1 VSSVDLAPAP
11 ITPRRTR
18 LVRVPDLARLQ
29 QAIALTSVG
38 ASPFQ
43 ARRTAVIV
51 PSASAA
57 DVLRHTLEDLCLV
70 ARWVPADADCA
81 AVGAHDWPVRAGDAA
96 PLAIALPHVVTRAG
110 LYRLLGDALGALP
123 RIDPIAREVL
133 AGSVARRVAAIGPAP
148 PFPLRPALVAAML
161 ELYDALHRNRRT
173 VDDFERLVGAALESG
188 ASFDRGAAR
197 LLEETRFLAA
207 AFRAY
212 DVALA
217 AAGLVDEHGL
227 RARLLA
233 LDAGATPLTS
243 VIVAV
248 PDLAAAGDGLWPA
261 DYDLLTRVAGL
272 ESLTVVATEA
282 LLGTGYLTRLLDT
295 LPDVE
300 LVAFAGDQP
309 PAPVLAA
316 AAADHVV
323 LVSRDREDEVEAFAR
338 RVRAATPLAPADGA
352 IALVHQRPLPY
363 LYLAR
368 QVLGAC
374 DVSWQ
379 AVDALPLAAE
389 PWAAAVDVVL
399 TFAASDASRAAGV
412 ALLSTPLLRFDD
424 PDPDASGDGGHAI
437 SRPLTA
443 DDVGAADRELADA
456 LFVGG
461 RERLIDLAARW
472 REEIERGKGRSRRH
486 RALAAVA
493 ALLRAAEALAPL
505 AEPRPASAQLETL
518 AAVLAA
524 AERPPV
530 AGAARE
536 RHLRARGAIRGLLQ
550 RAREACLRFGDP
562 PIAIDELAPLLRRL
576 MEGQTFSPRVGPGLV
591 HVVDA
596 SAAAF
601 GRYADVTLA
610 GLIEGEWPT
619 ASGRSVFL
627 PSNLLKDLGW
637 PTDADRRAAARATFD
652 DLLHLPRRS
661 LALSTF
667 TLEDDAIVR
676 PSAYLEDLDAVTL
689 ATAPVEA
696 GDAAGTAAPFAL
708 AVAPLPIDGATRASG
723 PVRWALAAT
732 PAGPTGVGPRPA
744 MAYAVTAL
752 DRYRSCPFK
761 YFARDVLGLEEE
773 VVEETGLSARAR
785 GTLVHAVFQT
795 FFDEWTA
802 AGHGAI
808 DAAALPA
815 ARTLFAA
822 VVDRLLQT
830 IPPSERPIERAVLLG
845 SAVAAGLGERAFRF
859 EAAQPQALVARELEV
874 KLDGEYTFGP
884 GARPIRLRGT
894 ADRIDLLADGTL
906 RLIDYKTGKASN
918 ARELLQV
925 KIYGACAETRLRG
938 HLGRTW
944 TVADAGYLAFGR
956 GDDLFAA
963 VLTPET
969 RAEVLAEAG
978 AEALAV
984 ADAVEAGTF
993 PVAPDDLFTCNFCG
1007 FSAVCRKD
1015 YVGDE

>member
-1 VSSVDLAPAP
+1 VSSPDLAPAP

-29 QAIALTSVG
+29 QAIALTSIG

-43 ARRTAVIV
+43 ARRTAVVV
-51 PSASAA
+51 PSEGAA

-81 AVGAHDWPVRAGDAA
+81 ALGAHDWPVRGGDA
-96 PLAIALPHVVTRAG
+96 PLAIALPHLVTRAG
-110 LYRLLGDALGALP
+110 LYRLFGESLGALP

-133 AGSVARRVAAIGPAP
+133 AGAVAREVVAIGPAP

-173 VDDFERLVGAALESG
+173 VDDFERLVGTALESG

-197 LLEETRFLAA
+197 LLEETRFLAGT
-207 AFRAY
+207 FRAY

-227 RARLLA
+227 RSRLLA
-233 LDAGATPLTS
+233 LEAAAAPLTS
-243 VIVAV
+243 VVVAV
-248 PDLAAAGDGLWPA
+248 PDLAAAGEGLWPA
-261 DYDLLTRVAGL
+261 DYDLLTRLAGL

-300 LVAFAGDQP
+300 VVAFAGDQP
-309 PAPVLAA
+309 PAPVLATA
-316 AAADHVV
+316 AGDQAV
-323 LVSRDREDEVEAFAR
+323 LVSRDREDEVDAFAR
-338 RVRAATPLAPADGA
+338 RVRAAAPPAPAEGA

-368 QVLGAC
+368 QVLGAYG
-374 DVSWQ
+374 VSWQ

-399 TFAASDASRAAGV
+399 TFAASDASRAAGM
-412 ALLSTPLLRFDD
+412 ALLSTPLLQFDGPGGD
-424 PDPDASGDGGHAI
+424 GNPDADAV
-437 SRPLTA
+437 A
-443 DDVGAADRELADA
+443 AADRELADA

-461 RERLIDLAARW
+461 RDRLIDLAARW
-472 REEIERGKGRSRRH
+472 REEIDRGKGRSRRH
-486 RALAAVA
+486 RALVAVS

-505 AEPRPASAQLETL
+505 AEGRPASAQLETL
-518 AAVLAA
+518 AAVLAG
-524 AERPPV
+524 AERPPA

-550 RAREACLRFGDP
+550 RAREAYLRFGDP

-576 MEGQTFSPRVGPGLV
+576 MEAQTFSPRVGPGLV

-619 ASGRSVFL
+619 ASGRNVFL

-637 PTDADRRAAARATFD
+637 PNDADRRAAARATFD
-652 DLLHLPRRS
+652 DLLQLPRRS
-661 LALSTF
+661 LALSAF

-676 PSAYLEDLDAVTL
+676 PSAYLEDLDALSL
-689 ATAPVEA
+689 ATAPVRA
-696 GDAAGTAAPFAL
+696 GSGAPFAL
-708 AVAPLPIDGATRASG
+708 AVAPVAIDHAMHDAG
-723 PVRWALAAT
+723 PARWPLAAA
-732 PAGPTGVGPRPA
+732 PAGPPDVGPRA
-744 MAYAVTAL
+744 AIAYAVTAL

-761 YFARDVLGLEEE
+761 YFARDVLGLEED

-785 GTLVHAVFQT
+785 GTLVHAVFQA
-795 FFDEWTA
+795 FFDAWTA
-802 AGHGAI
+802 AGRTAI
-808 DAAALPA
+808 DAAALPE
-815 ARTLFAA
+815 ARALFAA
-822 VVDRLLQT
+822 VVERQLQA

-874 KLDGEYTFGP
+874 KLDGEYTLGP
-884 GARPIRLRGT
+884 DARRIRLRGT

-918 ARELLQV
+918 ARDLLQV
-925 KIYGACAETRLRG
+925 KIYAACAETHLHG

-944 TVADAGYLAFGR
+944 TAAEAGYLAFGR

-978 AEALAV
+978 AGAVAV

-1007 FSAVCRKD
+1007 FAAVCRKD